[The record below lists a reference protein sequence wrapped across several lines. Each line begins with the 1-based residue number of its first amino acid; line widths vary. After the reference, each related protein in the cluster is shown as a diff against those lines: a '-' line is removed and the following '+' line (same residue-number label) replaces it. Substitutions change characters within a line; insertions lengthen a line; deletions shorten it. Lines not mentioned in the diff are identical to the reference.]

1 MEYEESDDI
10 RVPGNKLFSR
20 VYGEGKLYENRGGE
34 TSYRVDESD
43 ASAEWMLESVYMEE
57 GTLDKKKVR
66 SLQFNIELEE
76 DAYFAVYVRYDNE
89 VTWRRE
95 ASITADKRNTYL
107 VPVKLK
113 RCERYQY
120 RLEGRGV
127 FTLYG
132 MSKTIGKGSER

>member
-1 MEYEESDDI
+1 MADDMQDH
-10 RVPGNKLFSR
+10 
-20 VYGEGKLYENRGGE
+20 EN
-34 TSYRVDESD
+34 T
-43 ASAEWMLESVYMEE
+43 EWYLESVYLEE

-66 SLQFNIELEE
+66 SLQFNIELEP
-76 DAYFAVYVRYDNE
+76 DAECTVYVRYDNE
-89 VTWRRE
+89 EIWRRE

-107 VPVKLK
+107 IPVKLK

-120 RLEGRGV
+120 KLAGHGK